1 MHDIGASIKYKV
13 MFSYSD
19 AEAMENAWKA
29 LQNMKYYES
38 LIENYFTL
46 YFHSRMI
53 GLGQAK
59 WFSKLQP

>member
-29 LQNMKYYES
+29 LQSMKHYKS
-38 LIENYFTL
+38 LIENYL
-46 YFHSRMI
+46 YSYFHLRMI

-59 WFSKLQP
+59 WL

>member
-1 MHDIGASIKYKV
+1 

-53 GLGQAK
+53 GLGQAE
-59 WFSKLQP
+59 WL